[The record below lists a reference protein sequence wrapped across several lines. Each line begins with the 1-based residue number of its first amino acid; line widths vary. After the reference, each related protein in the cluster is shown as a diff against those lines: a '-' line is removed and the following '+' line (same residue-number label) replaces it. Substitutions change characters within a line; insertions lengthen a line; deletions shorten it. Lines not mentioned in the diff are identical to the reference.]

1 MKNKIAEEYRYH
13 SYLLTSDK
21 ICESEIKV
29 FHDIINRTA
38 SNIDFQNS
46 LLLLSK
52 LLHDYYDEYVVI
64 LMDEYDTPINH
75 AFVKGYYEEAIDFM
89 KGFLGPGL
97 KGNEHLKTAVI
108 TGVYRVAKE
117 SIFSDVNNLD
127 VSSILENTYCDK
139 FGFTENEVEEIMDY
153 YGIQSKK
160 EEVKSWYNGYV
171 FGEDTVIYNPWSI
184 INYAKYKIVKPYWVN
199 TSSNDLIKEIL
210 GKTDANVKQKMG
222 TLIEGRT
229 VPNIGVNSNTNFRDI
244 LYCKVLNEE
253 VLWNFLVVSGYLRF
267 ENLRLVERRIKA
279 DIKIPNEEI
288 LTLYEDMIAGWFDVE
303 DVSSNTIKIM
313 LNSLVNGDM
322 DKFQDDFK
330 YLVRKTFG
338 QFDIGRNKAEN
349 FYHAFTL
356 GLLVNLDGK
365 YRVISNRESG
375 DGRPDVIILP
385 KDTSKK
391 AVLIEFKI
399 ATDSEDETMQKA
411 VEIALKQIDVK
422 NYIDEINYAGIKE
435 VIKIGIAFCGK
446 TVALGYGT
454 VHEKAET

>member
-1 MKNKIAEEYRYH
+1 
-13 SYLLTSDK
+13 
-21 ICESEIKV
+21 
-29 FHDIINRTA
+29 
-38 SNIDFQNS
+38 
-46 LLLLSK
+46 
-52 LLHDYYDEYVVI
+52 
-64 LMDEYDTPINH
+64 
-75 AFVKGYYEEAIDFM
+75 
-89 KGFLGPGL
+89 
-97 KGNEHLKTAVI
+97 
-108 TGVYRVAKE
+108 
-117 SIFSDVNNLD
+117 
-127 VSSILENTYCDK
+127 
-139 FGFTENEVEEIMDY
+139 
-153 YGIQSKK
+153 
-160 EEVKSWYNGYV
+160 
-171 FGEDTVIYNPWSI
+171 
-184 INYAKYKIVKPYWVN
+184 
-199 TSSNDLIKEIL
+199 
-210 GKTDANVKQKMG
+210 
-222 TLIEGRT
+222 
-229 VPNIGVNSNTNFRDI
+229 
-244 LYCKVLNEE
+244 
-253 VLWNFLVVSGYLRF
+253 
-267 ENLRLVERRIKA
+267 
-279 DIKIPNEEI
+279 
-288 LTLYEDMIAGWFDVE
+288 
-303 DVSSNTIKIM
+303 
-313 LNSLVNGDM
+313 M